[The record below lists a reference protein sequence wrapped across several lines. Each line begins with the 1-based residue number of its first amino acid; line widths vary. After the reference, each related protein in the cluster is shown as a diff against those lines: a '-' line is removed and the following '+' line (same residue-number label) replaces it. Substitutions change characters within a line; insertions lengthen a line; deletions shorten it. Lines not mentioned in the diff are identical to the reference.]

1 MRTNFK
7 NNPQIKLVNLLGR
20 RKLTLAEWVGQNGIY
35 TYASLVERCDR
46 LGVAPPSESDFA
58 AVLPQTPVSSPT
70 EGVVVLASPPVVSD
84 MTGEVLEPAEDVVV
98 AEDDSVLPK
107 RKRKG

>member
-1 MRTNFK
+1 MKTNFK

-20 RKLTLAEWVGQNGIY
+20 RKLTLAEWVSQNGIY

-46 LGVAPPSESDFA
+46 LGVAPPSEADFA
-58 AVLPQTPVSSPT
+58 ATLPSTPVSSPT
-70 EGVVVLASPPVVSD
+70 EGVVVLSTPPVVSEF
-84 MTGEVLEPAEDVVV
+84 TGEVIEPSESVLTD
-98 AEDDSVLPK
+98 DDSTPR

>member
-7 NNPQIKLVNLLGR
+7 NNPQIKLVNLLSR
-20 RKLTLAEWVGQNGIY
+20 RKLTLAEWVAQNGIF

-46 LGVAPPSESDFA
+46 LGVSPPSEDEFFEA
-58 AVLPQTPVSSPT
+58 CPPVPVSSPT
-70 EGVVVLASPPVVSD
+70 EGVVVLPTPPVVSD
-84 MTGEVLEPAEDVVV
+84 MTGEVVEPVEQVMVDEDNTGIR
-98 AEDDSVLPK
+98 